1 LCNCSGKDALSDYH
15 GYVKYIKFVIFEEE
29 IVIRIVLFLAT
40 NLAILVLLGLVM
52 SLLGID
58 SRSTSGLLVM
68 AGLFGMGGSFI
79 SLAMSKW
86 IAKKSTGAQVIEQPS
101 NQTEQWLLS
110 TVRRQAEM
118 AGIGMPEVAIYN
130 APDMNAF
137 ATGMKRDDALVAV
150 SSGLLQNMSKDEVE
164 GVLAHEVSH
173 VANGDM
179 VTLAL
184 IQGVLNTFVIFLS
197 RLVAGV
203 IDNFL
208 RQDEDGGGLGFLGY
222 IGVTIFLELVLGL
235 FASLIV
241 MWFSRRR
248 EFRADSGAAGLAGR
262 QKMIGA
268 LQRLKAHHEPSQ
280 LPDQVAAFGI
290 RPKTG
295 GLASLFRSHPP
306 LDERI
311 KALQTGQ

>member
-1 LCNCSGKDALSDYH
+1 M
-15 GYVKYIKFVIFEEE
+15 VM
-29 IVIRIVLFLAT
+29 RILLYLAT
-40 NLAILVLLGLVM
+40 NLAILVLLGIVM
-52 SLLGID
+52 SILGLD
-58 SRSTSGLLVM
+58 TGSTSGLLVM
-68 AGLFGMGGSFI
+68 AALFGMGGSFI

-101 NQTEQWLLS
+101 NQTEAWLLS
-110 TVRRQAEM
+110 TVQRQAEM

-150 SSGLLQNMSKDEVE
+150 STGLLQNMSKDEIE

-179 VTLAL
+179 VTMTL

-203 IDNFL
+203 INNFL
-208 RQDEDGGGLGFLGY
+208 RSDDDGGGLGFFGY
-222 IGVTIFLELVLGL
+222 IAVTIFLEMILGL

-241 MWFSRRR
+241 MWFSRKR
-248 EFRADSGAAGLAGR
+248 EFRADSGAAHLAGK

-268 LQRLKAHHEPSQ
+268 LERLQAHHQPSQ
-280 LPDQVAAFGI
+280 LPDQVSAFGI
-290 RPKTG
+290 KAKEG

-306 LDERI
+306 LEQRI
-311 KALQTGQ
+311 AALQNS

>member
-1 LCNCSGKDALSDYH
+1 M
-15 GYVKYIKFVIFEEE
+15 
-29 IVIRIVLFLAT
+29 RILLYLAT
-40 NLAILVLLGLVM
+40 NLAILVLLGIVM
-52 SLLGID
+52 SVLGLD
-58 SRSTSGLLVM
+58 SASTSGLLVM
-68 AGLFGMGGSFI
+68 AALFGMGGSFI

-86 IAKKSTGAQVIEQPS
+86 IAKRSTGARVIDQPS
-101 NQTEQWLLS
+101 NQTEAWLVS

-150 SSGLLQNMSKDEVE
+150 SSGLLQNMNKDEVE

-179 VTLAL
+179 VTLTL

-197 RLVAGV
+197 RMVAGV
-203 IDNFL
+203 INSSL
-208 RQDEDGGGLGFLGY
+208 SQNREGGGLGFLGY
-222 IGVTIFLELVLGL
+222 MAVTIFLELVLGL

-241 MWFSRRR
+241 MWFSRKR
-248 EFRADSGAAGLAGR
+248 EFRADSGAAHLAGK
-262 QKMIGA
+262 QKMISA

-290 RPKTG
+290 KGKQG

-306 LDERI
+306 LEERI
-311 KALQTGQ
+311 AALQNS

>member
-1 LCNCSGKDALSDYH
+1 M
-15 GYVKYIKFVIFEEE
+15 
-29 IVIRIVLFLAT
+29 RIILYLAT
-40 NLAILVLLGLVM
+40 NLAILVLLGIVM
-52 SLLGID
+52 SVLGLD
-58 SRSTSGLLVM
+58 TGSTSGLLVM
-68 AGLFGMGGSFI
+68 AALFGMGGSFI

-86 IAKKSTGAQVIEQPS
+86 IAKKSTGARVIEQPE
-101 NQTEQWLLS
+101 NQTEEWLLS

-118 AGIGMPEVAIYN
+118 AGIGMPEVAVYN

-150 SSGLLQNMSKDEVE
+150 STGLLQNMSKDEVE

-179 VTLAL
+179 VTLTL

-203 IDNFL
+203 INNFL
-208 RQDEDGGGLGFLGY
+208 SQDRDGGGLGFMGY
-222 IGVTIFLELVLGL
+222 IAVTIFLELILGL

-248 EFRADSGAAGLAGR
+248 EFTADSGAAHLAGK
-262 QKMIGA
+262 QKMIDA
-268 LQRLKAHHEPSQ
+268 LKRLKAHHEPSQ
-280 LPDQVAAFGI
+280 LPDQVSALGI
-290 RPKTG
+290 NSKKG

-306 LDERI
+306 LEDRI
-311 KALQTGQ
+311 AALQSS